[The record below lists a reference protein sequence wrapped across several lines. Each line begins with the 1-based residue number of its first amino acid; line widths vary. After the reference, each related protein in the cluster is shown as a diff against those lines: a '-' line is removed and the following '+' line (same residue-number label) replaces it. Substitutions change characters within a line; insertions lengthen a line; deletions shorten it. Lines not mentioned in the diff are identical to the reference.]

1 MSEWREGDSR
11 AHLTPDRGREGDP
24 HVSLTRREWAE
35 SGLEPVKA
43 LRDRV

>member
-1 MSEWREGDSR
+1 MSEWREGDPR

-24 HVSLTRREWAE
+24 HVSLSSREQTE